1 MRLAQFILDNLEPI
15 LQAWEDFAKSIVPAS
30 TTMDSSD
37 LRDHA
42 EQMLKAV
49 VADMNSEQTTAERIG
64 KSQGNN
70 SPDQDGETAA
80 QTHAV
85 TRLLAGFSLEQ
96 MVSEY
101 RALRSS
107 VLMQWLNQIKS
118 GTDFE
123 VEDMTR
129 FNEAIDQALAESIA
143 RYSQAVSASQNIF
156 LGILG
161 HDLRT
166 PLGAVLLGAE
176 VLLLT
181 EDLGPRQTKMAS
193 RIYTSVKRANK
204 IVSDLLDFTR
214 SQIGTGI
221 PVQLAET
228 NLVAVCESMVDEVR
242 AYHPEC
248 EIVFD
253 SSAELTGQF
262 DAARMEQVFSN
273 LIGNAVQHGRDASPI
288 RVSLQAKRGHAV
300 FTVRNQGD
308 PIAKDALPY
317 IFNPMSWHSQYA
329 TQERGP
335 GAGLGL
341 GLYIAGE
348 IVSAHQGRIEVES
361 HANSGTVFVVTL
373 PLTSPVVGND
383 A

>member
-1 MRLAQFILDNLEPI
+1 MRLADFIIENLENI
-15 LQAWEDFAKSIVPAS
+15 LQAWEDFADTILPAAK
-30 TTMDSSD
+30 TMDSGE

-42 EQMLKAV
+42 EQMLRAIA
-49 VADMNSEQTTAERIG
+49 ADMNTEQTISERIG
-64 KSQGNN
+64 KSQGKA
-70 SPDQDGETAA
+70 PETEGETAA
-80 QTHAV
+80 ETHAV
-85 TRLLAGFSLEQ
+85 TRLMAGFTLDQ

-107 VLMQWLNQIKS
+107 VLMQWLHQIKG

-123 VEDMTR
+123 VEDITR

-143 RYSQAVSASQNIF
+143 RYSGAVSASRNIF

-166 PLGAVLLGAE
+166 PLGAILLGSE
-176 VLLLT
+176 VLLLA
-181 EDLGPRQTKMAS
+181 EDLGPRTTKIAS

-214 SQIGTGI
+214 SQISTGI
-221 PVQLAET
+221 PVQLAQT
-228 NLVAVCESMVDEVR
+228 NLATVCESMVEEVR

-248 EIVFD
+248 EIVFE
-253 SSAELTGQF
+253 SSGDLNGQF

-273 LIGNAVQHGRDASPI
+273 LIANAVQHGSDASPI
-288 RVSLQAKRGHAV
+288 RVSLQAKQGHAV
-300 FTVRNQGD
+300 FAVHNQGE
-308 PIAKDALPY
+308 PIAEDAIPY
-317 IFNPMSWHSQYA
+317 IFNPMSRHSQYA
-329 TQERGP
+329 TDERGP
-335 GAGLGL
+335 SSGLGL

-348 IVSAHQGRIEVES
+348 IVAAHQGRIEVVSETR
-361 HANSGTVFVVTL
+361 SGTVFTVTL
-373 PLTSPVVGND
+373 PLTSPVIGPD

>member
-1 MRLAQFILDNLEPI
+1 MRLAHFIIDNLEPI
-15 LQAWEDFAKSIVPAS
+15 LQAWEDFAMTIKPAS
-30 TTMDSSD
+30 TTMDPSD

-42 EQMLKAV
+42 EQMLRTI
-49 VADMNSEQTTAERIG
+49 VADMQTTQTTAEQID
-64 KSQGNN
+64 KSQGNAPE
-70 SPDQDGETAA
+70 SEDETAA
-80 QTHAV
+80 ETHAI
-85 TRLLAGFSLEQ
+85 TRHMAGFTIEQ

-107 VLMQWLNQIKS
+107 VLMQWLQQIKS

-123 VEDMTR
+123 VEDMIR

-143 RYSQAVSASQNIF
+143 SYSEAVSASRDIF

-166 PLGAVLLGAE
+166 PLGAILLGSE
-176 VLLLT
+176 VLLLAD
-181 EDLGPRQTKMAS
+181 DLGPKPTKIAS

-214 SQIGTGI
+214 SQVGSGI

-228 NLVAVCESMVDEVR
+228 SLAAICEGIVEEIR

-248 EIVFD
+248 NIVFEA
-253 SSAELTGQF
+253 SGELVGQF

-273 LIGNAVQHGRDASPI
+273 LIGNAVQHGNETSPI
-288 RVSLQAKRGHAV
+288 MVSLQADQGCAV
-300 FTVRNQGD
+300 FAVRNQGE
-308 PIAKDALPY
+308 PIADEAIPH
-317 IFNPMSWHSQYA
+317 IFNPMSRHSQYA
-329 TQERGP
+329 AGEHGP
-335 GAGLGL
+335 NSGLGL
-341 GLYIAGE
+341 GLFIAGE
-348 IVSAHQGRIEVES
+348 IVAAHQGRIKVES
-361 HANSGTVFVVTL
+361 EIDHGTVFTVRL
-373 PLTSPVVGND
+373 PLTSRVCG